1 MRNLKSFVAH
11 HDPTIDILLR
21 KPRSILYRP
30 FSTFLWFTNYYLKGI
45 KGFFKVEGS
54 HSGLVRALG
63 KRVRGNSLREFESLT
78 LRQSGFRKPE
88 EAASLR
94 SAANSYCFWGEK
106 EKDLSIK
113 IWFEPICFR
122 NVAISDLSPL
132 SNNLSA

>member
-45 KGFFKVEGS
+45 KGFFKGGGS

-78 LRQSGFRKPE
+78 LRNFSKRVSEPKIWS
-88 EAASLR
+88 AR
-94 SAANSYCFWGEK
+94 SAVC
-106 EKDLSIK
+106 
-113 IWFEPICFR
+113 
-122 NVAISDLSPL
+122 
-132 SNNLSA
+132 SAFPPQNPDSARIRHAPRGSKSTVRSLI